1 MSKLLEPMRF
11 PLSGNRLIEAS
22 AGTGKTYTIASLYL
36 RLLLGHGPDNCGYSR
51 ALGVDEIL
59 VVTFTQA
66 ATEELRDRI
75 RLRIHQARLAFIRGE
90 DQDPLLQQLLDEV
103 ADHRLAARLLLAAER
118 QMDEAAVFTIH
129 GFCQRM
135 LKQNAFESGT
145 LFEAEFVTD
154 EQRLR
159 FEAAAD
165 FWRAHFYRLEP
176 SLARMVRASFKDPQ
190 ALLAAVQPYLP
201 NGELKIKTGPEQSL
215 SERHQNIIDA
225 IEQLKQAWRRQA
237 EEVAGQLEGHV
248 KGYTGKNF
256 AGWLNKIGGWAQAP
270 TRDYEVPGE
279 LARFGLGVLLDKLS
293 KNGRPPTLPLF
304 GQIEDFMAMHRDIRD
319 LVLAHAIRVLR
330 TRIKRAKGI
339 SGQLTFDDL
348 LANLDEALAAD
359 AGPVLAERIRQ
370 QFPVAMIDEFQ
381 DTDPLQYRIFRRL
394 YGDEPRLGLFMIGDP
409 KQAIY
414 GFRGADIFTYIQARR
429 EVEDH
434 YTLGTNWRSTAEMVA
449 ATNALF
455 ARADAE
461 VGAFIYRE
469 DISFEPVRA
478 ARSKP
483 GLLFRGQRQPALGFW
498 LYREADQQVVN
509 AGRYQQQQALW
520 TAQEI
525 HALLEAGERGEA
537 LLEQRPVSAG
547 DIAILVRTGRE
558 AALVRRALRE
568 RGIRSVYLSG
578 RDSVF
583 ATREACELLL
593 LLHACLQPGND
604 RRLRAALA
612 TGIVGLTL
620 VELDQLN
627 QDEDAWERLVQEFTD
642 YRRRWQRQG
651 VLPMLRT
658 LLFRRDIPPRLLAF
672 NEGERRL
679 TDVLH
684 LGELLQ
690 QAAQQLDGEHALV
703 RWLGE
708 QIDSPNGEAAEQ
720 QLRLESEQDLVRV
733 VTIHKSKGLEYPLVY
748 LPFICQF
755 KPAGAPLYH
764 QDGRTILDLLDEQ
777 AGREKADRERLAED
791 LRLLYVGLTRAVY
804 GTRIGVAPIKRGN
817 GKKAP
822 TDLHHSGL
830 GYLLQLGREGGGEA
844 LDQALSALSCEH
856 TALLQPLEPVAASYQ
871 PAAEAGAA
879 PTALEFDG
887 RIDRDWW
894 LTSYSALSRHQGG
907 AGSRL
912 EYLQLDLEVAGE
924 RSEGPSA
931 GFDIFRFPRGARAG
945 TFLHSVFERLDFPEA
960 VGDGLHQLLAESLGG
975 NGYETHWLPALEQLV
990 ADVLDTELATGLQ
1003 LRRLGQGQKKV
1014 ELEFFLPLAGLDA
1027 PQLNRLLQAHDP
1039 LAMVAGPLG
1048 FERVKGMLKGFIDL
1062 VFEHQGRYYLL
1073 DYKSNHLGDSPAD
1086 YGQQAL
1092 QQAMIE
1098 HRYDLQYLIYTLAL
1112 HRLLRLRIADYD
1124 YERYFGGVFYLFL
1137 RGMKVGANTGIFHTR
1152 PEAALINGLDA
1163 LFAGEPSHA

>member
-1 MSKLLEPMRF
+1 MSKLLDPMRF
-11 PLSGNRLIEAS
+11 PLIGARLIEAS

-36 RLLLGHGPDNCGYSR
+36 RLLLGHGPDSCGYSR

-90 DQDPLLQQLLDEV
+90 DRDPLLQQLLDEV
-103 ADHRLAARLLLAAER
+103 PDHRLAARLLLAAER

-165 FWRAHFYRLEP
+165 FWRAHFYQLEP

-201 NGELKIKTGPEQSL
+201 NSELVIKTGPEQSL
-215 SERHQNIIDA
+215 SERHLSIING
-225 IEQLKQAWRRQA
+225 IEQIKQAWRRQA
-237 EEVAGQLEGHV
+237 EEVAGQLEGQV

-256 AGWLNKIGGWAQAP
+256 AGWLNKIGDWVQSP
-270 TRDYEVPGE
+270 TRDYGVPKE
-279 LARFGLGVLLDKLS
+279 LERFGLGVLQEKLS
-293 KNGRPPTLPLF
+293 KNGSLPTLPLF
-304 GQIEDFMAMHRDIRD
+304 GQIDDFMTLYRDIRD
-319 LVLAHAIRVLR
+319 LVLAQAIRVLR

-348 LANLDEALAAD
+348 LANLDQALGSD

-394 YGDEPRLGLFMIGDP
+394 YGEQPTLGLFMIGDP

-429 EVEDH
+429 EVDDH
-434 YTLGTNWRSTAEMVA
+434 YTLGTNWRSTADMVA

-455 ARADAE
+455 TRAEAE

-469 DISFEPVRA
+469 DIAFEAVRA
-478 ARSKP
+478 ASSKP
-483 GLLFRGQRQPALGFW
+483 GLLLRGQPQPALGFW
-498 LYREADQQVVN
+498 HYQQAGQEVVN
-509 AGRYQQQQALW
+509 AGQYQQQQALW
-520 TAQEI
+520 AAQDI
-525 HALLEAGERGEA
+525 HALLEAGEQGDA
-537 LLEQRPVSAG
+537 LLGDRPVAAG

-583 ATREACELLL
+583 ATREAYELLL
-593 LLHACLQPGND
+593 LLHACLQPGNE
-604 RRLRAALA
+604 RRLKAALA
-612 TGIVGLTL
+612 TGIVGLS
-620 VELDQLN
+620 LDGLDRLN
-627 QDEDAWERLVQEFTD
+627 QDEDAWERVVQEFTD
-642 YRRRWQRQG
+642 YRRQWQRQG

-658 LLFRRDIPPRLLAF
+658 LLFKREIPPRLLAF

-708 QIDSPNGEAAEQ
+708 QIDSPNGDAGEQ
-720 QLRLESEQDLVRV
+720 QLRLESEQSLVRV

-755 KPAGAPLYH
+755 RVAGTPLYH
-764 QDGRTILDLLDEQ
+764 QDNQTILDLLDEP
-777 AGREKADRERLAED
+777 AGTEKADRERLAED
-791 LRLLYVGLTRAVY
+791 LRLLYVALTRAVY
-804 GTRIGVAPIKRGN
+804 ATRIGVAPIKRGN

-822 TDLHHSGL
+822 TDLHHSAL
-830 GYLLQLGREGGGEA
+830 GYLLQLGQEGSGED
-844 LDQALSALSCEH
+844 LSRALSALSCGH
-856 TALLQPLEPVAASYQ
+856 TALVRPLEPAAACYQ
-871 PAAEAGAA
+871 PAADVSA
-879 PTALEFDG
+879 PARALQFSG
-887 RIDRDWW
+887 QIARDWW
-894 LTSYSALSRHQGG
+894 LTSYTALSRHQGSG
-907 AGSRL
+907 GSRL

-924 RSEGPSA
+924 RSEGLSE
-931 GFDIFRFPRGARAG
+931 GVDIFQFPRGARAG

-960 VGDGLHQLLAESLGG
+960 GGDRLCQLLAESLSG
-975 NGYETHWLPALEQLV
+975 NGYQEHWLPVLEQLV
-990 ADVLDTELATGLQ
+990 ADVLDTELDAGLR
-1003 LRRLGQGQKKV
+1003 LRQLGQQQKKV

-1027 PQLNRLLQAHDP
+1027 QRLNRLLQAQDP
-1039 LAMVAGPLG
+1039 LAQQAGPLG

-1086 YGQQAL
+1086 YDEQAL
-1092 QQAMIE
+1092 QRAMIE

-1124 YERYFGGVFYLFL
+1124 YQRHFGGVFYLFL
-1137 RGMKVGANTGIFHTR
+1137 RGMKVGANSGIFHTR
-1152 PEAALINGLDA
+1152 PSLVLINELDA